1 LVLTKVFEKS
11 YNMTEIA
18 NNASQEI
25 IEAYIV
31 CGKSTLFDFSR
42 KIILWERN
50 EMIKISR
57 YNKVLYIIKN

>member
-1 LVLTKVFEKS
+1 
-11 YNMTEIA
+11 MTEIA